1 LKTAI
6 AGIVEQSLG
15 NINDGIVKRAATES
29 LAQVAMQNPPQ
40 RTNSVSVYDN
50 SGYRETYT
58 GAGPTDPALITSPPT
73 YPSMPVG
80 STHPY
85 NLGNPMP
92 VPQQTSTTYDHPTY
106 NTDDSGLTTTHVV
119 ALAAASGG
127 TSQPGDGYG
136 YPQNTHVHSAN
147 GDQSAYSANGYSQ
160 QPQQD
165 WRQWTRT
172 YMQPQPLSQPGEY
185 LNTATTLMA
194 LGGRDGGSQD
204 PGHQSQGHLDNSGVP
219 SHHVHWPELAY
230 PNAANGHGH
239 MGHQ

>member
-1 LKTAI
+1 LKIAI

-29 LAQVAMQNPPQ
+29 LAQVAMQAPQQ
-40 RTNSVSVYDN
+40 RTNSTSVYDN
-50 SGYRETYT
+50 SGYREIYT
-58 GAGPTDPALITSPPT
+58 AAGPTDPALITSSPT

-92 VPQQTSTTYDHPTY
+92 VPQQTNTTYDHQPY
-106 NTDDSGLTTTHVV
+106 NTDDSGLTTTHVA

-127 TSQPGDGYG
+127 TSQPSDGYG
-136 YPQNTHVHSAN
+136 YSHTHVHSGN
-147 GDQSAYSANGYSQ
+147 GGQPAYSTNGYS
-160 QPQQD
+160 QQD

-172 YMQPQPLSQPGEY
+172 YMQPQPQPLSQPGEY

-194 LGGRDGGSQD
+194 LGGRDGVSQD
-204 PGHQSQGHLDNSGVP
+204 QGHSGQAHLDNSGVP
-219 SHHVHWPELAY
+219 GHHVHWPELAH

-239 MGHQ
+239 MSHQ

>member
-1 LKTAI
+1 MKAAI
-6 AGIVEQSLG
+6 AGIVEQSLS
-15 NINDGIVKRAATES
+15 NINDGIVKRTATES
-29 LAQVAMQNPPQ
+29 LARVAMQTPQ
-40 RTNSVSVYDN
+40 QPTNSASVYDS

-58 GAGPTDPALITSPPT
+58 AAGPTDPALTSSPT

-85 NLGNPMP
+85 NLGNSMP
-92 VPQQTSTTYDHPTY
+92 VPQQTSNTFDHQPYT
-106 NTDDSGLTTTHVV
+106 TDDSGMMTTHVA

-127 TSQPGDGYG
+127 TSQPSDGYG
-136 YPQNTHVHSAN
+136 YSNTHAHSAN
-147 GDQSAYSANGYSQ
+147 GGQPAYPTHGY
-160 QPQQD
+160 PHQD

-172 YMQPQPLSQPGEY
+172 YMQPQPLSQPGEC

-194 LGGRDGGSQD
+194 LSSRDGGSQD
-204 PGHQSQGHLDNSGVP
+204 PGHSSQRHIDSSGV
-219 SHHVHWPELAY
+219 SGHHMHWPELAY